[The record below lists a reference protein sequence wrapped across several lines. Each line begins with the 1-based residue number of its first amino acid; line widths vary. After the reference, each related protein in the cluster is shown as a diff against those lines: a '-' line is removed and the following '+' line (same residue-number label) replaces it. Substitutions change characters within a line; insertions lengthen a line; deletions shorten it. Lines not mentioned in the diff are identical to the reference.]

1 MISRIDWNQTL
12 KLSPESGPTNAKTA
26 NGSAASSSC
35 DEPDGRD
42 GRPGKQAFG
51 IKTAAHVGE
60 TGPEEVARLRLWIRR
75 RCLPTERRTP
85 GDDGLTHFA
94 LPNPFAMAPRFSI
107 NTVMNET
114 LVSTTLARPD
124 WGLLLAQPFGNEPL
138 QTQDLVTDVPR
149 NLRVRSSID
158 AEIAWVDKIGRLPHS
173 LRQRAASLAK
183 PPASVTRIKLCDK

>member
-75 RCLPTERRTP
+75 RWSAGTTPVLVTLTRSPQCLVCLPS
-85 GDDGLTHFA
+85 DA
-94 LPNPFAMAPRFSI
+94 LQATMA
-107 NTVMNET
+107 
-114 LVSTTLARPD
+114 
-124 WGLLLAQPFGNEPL
+124 
-138 QTQDLVTDVPR
+138 
-149 NLRVRSSID
+149 
-158 AEIAWVDKIGRLPHS
+158 
-173 LRQRAASLAK
+173 
-183 PPASVTRIKLCDK
+183 